1 MPAVASNTGCY
12 HFELLYVLVFLLGCP
27 KGQKFTTVILKKET
41 LKINID

>member
-27 KGQKFTTVILKKET
+27 KGLKDT
-41 LKINID
+41 LEQRE